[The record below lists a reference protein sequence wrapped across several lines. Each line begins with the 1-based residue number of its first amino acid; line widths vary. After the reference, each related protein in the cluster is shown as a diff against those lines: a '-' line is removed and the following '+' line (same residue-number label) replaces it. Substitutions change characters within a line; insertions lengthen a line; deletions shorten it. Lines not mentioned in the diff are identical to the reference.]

1 MPTQF
6 LNPPG
11 LAPTNGW
18 THVVTS
24 TGGKTIHVSGQVS
37 VDDRGQVVGK
47 GDLKAQTEPT
57 FANLEV
63 ALKAAGASF
72 RDVVK
77 MNLYVVDLKP
87 EIVPLLREVRA
98 RYVNRESPPAS
109 TLVGVTALVD
119 ADWLIEIEVVAVVT
133 ASAACPREATAR
145 RNPYPR
151 RLQERCAATSQVKNE
166 PIRPG
171 RLFPVSLVPDAGVLM
186 NFLSMLCSPP
196 CAQEQVAP

>member
-18 THVVTS
+18 THIVTS

-37 VDDRGQVVGK
+37 VDERGQVVGK
-47 GDLKAQTEPT
+47 GDLRAQTEQT

-87 EIVPLLREVRA
+87 ELVPLLREVRA
-98 RYVNRESPPAS
+98 RYVNRENPPAS
-109 TLVGVTALVD
+109 TLIGVSALVG
-119 ADWLIEIEVVAVVT
+119 ADWLIEIEVVAVIT
-133 ASAACPREATAR
+133 
-145 RNPYPR
+145 
-151 RLQERCAATSQVKNE
+151 
-166 PIRPG
+166 
-171 RLFPVSLVPDAGVLM
+171 D
-186 NFLSMLCSPP
+186 
-196 CAQEQVAP
+196 